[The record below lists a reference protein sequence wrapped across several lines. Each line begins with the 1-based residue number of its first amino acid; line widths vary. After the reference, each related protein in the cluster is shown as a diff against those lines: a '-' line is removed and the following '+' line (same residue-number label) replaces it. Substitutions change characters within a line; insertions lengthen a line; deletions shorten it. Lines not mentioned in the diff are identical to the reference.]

1 MVGCERPFGLAISFG
16 WDLFLFFRTHSATF

>member
-16 WDLFLFFRTHSATF
+16 WDLFLPSRTHLAMF